1 MLESKLSFGPCMQE
15 ENQAD
20 RLMSEEDVA
29 AIVILYEEGRM
40 AQNPRAVQVEAL
52 EAILER
58 ERADAKARTSRQKL
72 TVERLRRQIVEL
84 QVSQDYIDTD
94 FTQQAPSSSSP
105 SIELHCESFVLS
117 FSYQGI
123 IYIRN

>member
-1 MLESKLSFGPCMQE
+1 
-15 ENQAD
+15 
-20 RLMSEEDVA
+20 MSEDGVA

-40 AQNPRAVQVEAL
+40 AQNPKAVQVEAL

-84 QVSQDYIDTD
+84 QVSQNYIDTD
-94 FTQQAPSSSSP
+94 FTQQAPSFSSP
-105 SIELHCESFVLS
+105 SIELHCESIVLS

-123 IYIRN
+123 VYIRE